1 MTAQAPVRLSRAKLA
16 AMRADPAMN
25 TDAIAAA
32 IGVHRS
38 RVADIA
44 QRLGLPRVKPGRKPV
59 IPREPFATL
68 WMAGVGTR
76 EIAAALG
83 ITRNYTTT
91 LAQRFGLPARRQGE
105 WPKTTL
111 AEWTQAQIAR
121 RMAREAEA
129 TNAAL
134 RHAEMVDKAAGN
146 WRASA

>member
-1 MTAQAPVRLSRAKLA
+1 MSGPASVRLSRAKLA
-16 AMRADPAMN
+16 AMRADPAMT
-25 TDAIAAA
+25 TDTIAAA

-59 IPREPFATL
+59 VGREPFATL
-68 WMAGVGTR
+68 WLAGIGTR

-91 LAQRFGLPARRQGE
+91 LAQRFGLPPRQQGS

-111 AEWTQAQIAR
+111 ADWAQQHLAR
-121 RMAREAEA
+121 RMVAEAEA
-129 TNAAL
+129 TRAAMQL
-134 RHAEMVDKAAGN
+134 AEMVDRPSTKKEAA
-146 WRASA
+146 